1 MRSRDVFAN
10 AREREWL
17 SFEGS
22 KYGNTSQ
29 KIIINSQVGEDKT
42 KKSQN
47 RYFLANNPKQNSD
60 CMTKIISFSQ
70 SRSRARL
77 AVPISEQKNFSETDP
92 PI

>member
-1 MRSRDVFAN
+1 MFSRMRESVSDFRLKAQ
-10 AREREWL
+10 
-17 SFEGS
+17 S
-22 KYGNTSQ
+22 TSQ

-77 AVPISEQKNFSETDP
+77 AVPISEQKNFSDSDP

>member
-1 MRSRDVFAN
+1 MFSRMWESGRDFRLKAQSTVIQV
-10 AREREWL
+10 
-17 SFEGS
+17 G
-22 KYGNTSQ
+22 K
-29 KIIINSQVGEDKT
+29 VGEDKA